1 MVSGLRWLAP
11 AAADAPKPSR
21 VATSLRGTAHSA
33 DAAGPS
39 PPELRVG
46 TVVADRTLAGEV
58 VCGRA
63 ARVSVSQTSCGF
75 VVWWGDRTCS
85 QVRSPL
91 FFPPTCDG
99 ATVAAVSILRD
110 PVHGDIE
117 LTKDELRLVD
127 TAEFQRL
134 RGVKQLGSAS
144 LVYPGA
150 VHTRFEHSIGTLHV
164 CEQLLAACNKN
175 AQRDPA
181 GCHRV
186 VDDERRVLRAAALLH
201 DVTHIPYGHNI
212 EDQTGL
218 LPRHDLP
225 ERFAAVLGDT
235 ELGAEL
241 DRQGLRAPV
250 LSVLTG
256 QGVPVPPFWR
266 QVVSDTIDADL
277 LDYLRR
283 DAHFTGLEL
292 RYDRRVVDYFRVD
305 RRSQQLFVDCEK
317 NGMLRE
323 DIVSELLRVLEC
335 RYHFSERVYYH
346 HAKIAAGASLS
357 RMVELALR
365 AGALT
370 GDELQRSTDEALVWR
385 LGQLDLGE
393 AAATARLHRFV
404 ARYRRRALLKR
415 VLVLPYYQNQSVQ
428 EELLRT
434 YFTPGQPEARF
445 RWEAEREA
453 EAKAVFGQAI
463 DVVLYCPKRR
473 MQLKEARTLV
483 RFPGSGERML
493 PLDAFAE
500 DIPRLC
506 DLADSYPRMWKLYV
520 FTSLEDEG
528 LRRKLQQMCLG
539 ALPAGCRNA
548 FVL

>member
-1 MVSGLRWLAP
+1 M
-11 AAADAPKPSR
+11 
-21 VATSLRGTAHSA
+21 
-33 DAAGPS
+33 
-39 PPELRVG
+39 
-46 TVVADRTLAGEV
+46 
-58 VCGRA
+58 
-63 ARVSVSQTSCGF
+63 
-75 VVWWGDRTCS
+75 
-85 QVRSPL
+85 
-91 FFPPTCDG
+91 
-99 ATVAAVSILRD
+99 SILRD

-134 RGVKQLGSAS
+134 RGIKQLGSAS

-164 CEQLLAACNKN
+164 CEQLLQACNKN
-175 AQRDPA
+175 AARDPA

-186 VDDERRVLRAAALLH
+186 GDDERRVLRIAALLH

-218 LPRHDLP
+218 LPRHDRP
-225 ERFAAVLGDT
+225 ERFAAMLGDT

-241 DRQGLRAPV
+241 DRQGHRATV
-250 LSVLTG
+250 LSILTG
-256 QGVPVPPFWR
+256 DGPAVPPFWR

-305 RRSQQLFVDCEK
+305 RHSQQLFVDCEK

-346 HAKIAAGASLS
+346 HAKIAAGALLS
-357 RMVELALR
+357 RMVEMALR

-370 GDELQRSTDEALVWR
+370 AADLQQLTDEALVWR

-393 AAATARLHRFV
+393 AAATERLRRFV
-404 ARYRRRALLKR
+404 ARYRRRALSKR
-415 VLVLPYYQNQSVQ
+415 VLVLPYYQNQDVQ

-434 YFTPGQPEARF
+434 YFTPGQPEARC

-453 EAKAVFGQAI
+453 EAKAAFGQAI
-463 DVVLYCPKRR
+463 DVMLYCPKRR
-473 MQLKEARTLV
+473 MQLKEAKTLV
-483 RFPGSGERML
+483 RFPGSGARTL
-493 PLDAFAE
+493 PLDAFVD
-500 DIPRLC
+500 DIPRLR

-520 FTSLEDEG
+520 FTSLEDKAQ
-528 LRRKLQQMCLG
+528 RRKLQQMCLA

>member
-1 MVSGLRWLAP
+1 M
-11 AAADAPKPSR
+11 
-21 VATSLRGTAHSA
+21 
-33 DAAGPS
+33 
-39 PPELRVG
+39 
-46 TVVADRTLAGEV
+46 
-58 VCGRA
+58 
-63 ARVSVSQTSCGF
+63 
-75 VVWWGDRTCS
+75 
-85 QVRSPL
+85 
-91 FFPPTCDG
+91 
-99 ATVAAVSILRD
+99 SILRD

-134 RGVKQLGSAS
+134 RGIKQLGSAS

-164 CEQLLAACNKN
+164 CEQLLQACNKN
-175 AQRDPA
+175 AARDPA

-186 VDDERRVLRAAALLH
+186 GDDERRVLRIAALLH

-218 LPRHDLP
+218 LPRHDRP
-225 ERFAAVLGDT
+225 ERFAAMLADT

-241 DRQGLRAPV
+241 DRQGHRATV
-250 LSVLTG
+250 LSILTG
-256 QGVPVPPFWR
+256 EGPAVPPFWR

-305 RRSQQLFVDCEK
+305 RHSQQLFVDCEK

-346 HAKIAAGASLS
+346 HAKIAAGALLS
-357 RMVELALR
+357 RMVEMALR

-370 GDELQRSTDEALVWR
+370 TADLQQLTDEALVWR
-385 LGQLDLGE
+385 LGQLELGD
-393 AAATARLHRFV
+393 AAATERLRRFV
-404 ARYRRRALLKR
+404 ARYRRRALSKR
-415 VLVLPYYQNQSVQ
+415 VLVLPYYQNQDVQ

-434 YFTPGQPEARF
+434 YFTPGQPEARC

-453 EAKAVFGQAI
+453 EAKAAFGQAI
-463 DVVLYCPKRR
+463 DVMLYCPKRR
-473 MQLKEARTLV
+473 MQLKEAKTLV
-483 RFPGSGERML
+483 RFPGSGARTL
-493 PLDAFAE
+493 PLDAFVD
-500 DIPRLC
+500 DIPRLR

-520 FTSLEDEG
+520 FTSLEDKAQ
-528 LRRKLQQMCLG
+528 RRKLQQMCLA

>member
-1 MVSGLRWLAP
+1 M
-11 AAADAPKPSR
+11 
-21 VATSLRGTAHSA
+21 
-33 DAAGPS
+33 
-39 PPELRVG
+39 
-46 TVVADRTLAGEV
+46 
-58 VCGRA
+58 
-63 ARVSVSQTSCGF
+63 
-75 VVWWGDRTCS
+75 
-85 QVRSPL
+85 
-91 FFPPTCDG
+91 
-99 ATVAAVSILRD
+99 SILRD

-117 LTKDELRLVD
+117 MTKDELRLVD

-134 RGVKQLGSAS
+134 RGIKQLGSAS

-164 CEQLLAACNKN
+164 CEQLLQACNKN
-175 AQRDPA
+175 AARDPA

-186 VDDERRVLRAAALLH
+186 GDDERRVLRIAALLH

-218 LPRHDLP
+218 LPRHDRP
-225 ERFAAVLGDT
+225 ERFAAMLGDT

-241 DRQGLRAPV
+241 DRQGLRTTV
-250 LSVLTG
+250 LSILTG
-256 QGVPVPPFWR
+256 EGPAVPPFWR

-305 RRSQQLFVDCEK
+305 RHSQQLFVDCEK

-346 HAKIAAGASLS
+346 HAKIAAGALLS
-357 RMVELALR
+357 RMVEMALR
-365 AGALT
+365 AKALT
-370 GDELQRSTDEALVWR
+370 AADLQQLTDEALVWR
-385 LGQLDLGE
+385 LGQLDLGA
-393 AAATARLHRFV
+393 AAATERLRRFV
-404 ARYRRRALLKR
+404 ARYRRRALSKR
-415 VLVLPYYQNQSVQ
+415 VLVLPYYQNQGVQ

-434 YFTPGQPEARF
+434 YFTPGQPEARCC
-445 RWEAEREA
+445 WEAEREA
-453 EAKAVFGQAI
+453 EAKAAFGQAI
-463 DVVLYCPKRR
+463 DVMLYCPKRR
-473 MQLKEARTLV
+473 MQLKEAKTLV
-483 RFPGSGERML
+483 RFPGSGARTL
-493 PLDAFAE
+493 PLDAFVD
-500 DIPRLC
+500 DIPRLR

-520 FTSLEDEG
+520 FTSLEDKAQ
-528 LRRKLQQMCLG
+528 RRKLQQMCLA

>member
-1 MVSGLRWLAP
+1 
-11 AAADAPKPSR
+11 
-21 VATSLRGTAHSA
+21 
-33 DAAGPS
+33 
-39 PPELRVG
+39 
-46 TVVADRTLAGEV
+46 
-58 VCGRA
+58 
-63 ARVSVSQTSCGF
+63 
-75 VVWWGDRTCS
+75 
-85 QVRSPL
+85 
-91 FFPPTCDG
+91 
-99 ATVAAVSILRD
+99 VSILRD

-117 LTKDELRLVD
+117 MTKDELRLVD

-134 RGVKQLGSAS
+134 RGIKQLGSAS

-164 CEQLLAACNKN
+164 CEQLLQACNKN
-175 AQRDPA
+175 AARDPA

-186 VDDERRVLRAAALLH
+186 GDDERRVLRIAALLH

-218 LPRHDLP
+218 LPRHDRP
-225 ERFAAVLGDT
+225 ERFAAMLGDT

-241 DRQGLRAPV
+241 DRQGLRTTV
-250 LSVLTG
+250 LSILTG
-256 QGVPVPPFWR
+256 EGPAVPPFWR

-305 RRSQQLFVDCEK
+305 RHSQQLFVDCEK

-346 HAKIAAGASLS
+346 HAKIAAGALLS
-357 RMVELALR
+357 RMVEMALR
-365 AGALT
+365 AKALT
-370 GDELQRSTDEALVWR
+370 AADLQQLTDEALVWR
-385 LGQLDLGE
+385 LGQLDLGD
-393 AAATARLHRFV
+393 APATERLRRFV
-404 ARYRRRALLKR
+404 ARYRRRALSKR
-415 VLVLPYYQNQSVQ
+415 VLVLPYYQNQGVQ

-434 YFTPGQPEARF
+434 YFTPGQPEARC

-453 EAKAVFGQAI
+453 EAKAAFGQAI
-463 DVVLYCPKRR
+463 DVMLYCPKRR
-473 MQLKEARTLV
+473 MQLKEAKTLV
-483 RFPGSGERML
+483 RFPGSGARTL
-493 PLDAFAE
+493 PLDAFVD
-500 DIPRLC
+500 DIPRLR

-520 FTSLEDEG
+520 FTSLEDKAQ
-528 LRRKLQQMCLG
+528 RRKLQQMCLA

>member
-1 MVSGLRWLAP
+1 M
-11 AAADAPKPSR
+11 
-21 VATSLRGTAHSA
+21 
-33 DAAGPS
+33 
-39 PPELRVG
+39 
-46 TVVADRTLAGEV
+46 
-58 VCGRA
+58 
-63 ARVSVSQTSCGF
+63 
-75 VVWWGDRTCS
+75 
-85 QVRSPL
+85 
-91 FFPPTCDG
+91 
-99 ATVAAVSILRD
+99 SILRD

-134 RGVKQLGSAS
+134 RGIKQLGSAS

-164 CEQLLAACNKN
+164 CEHLLDACNKN
-175 AQRDPA
+175 AARDPA

-186 VDDERRVLRAAALLH
+186 GDDERRVLRIAALLH

-218 LPRHDLP
+218 LPRHDRP
-225 ERFAAVLGDT
+225 ERFAAMLGDT

-241 DRQGLRAPV
+241 DRQGHRAAV
-250 LSVLTG
+250 LSILTG
-256 QGVPVPPFWR
+256 EGPAVPPFWR

-305 RRSQQLFVDCEK
+305 RHSQQLFVDCEK

-346 HAKIAAGASLS
+346 HAKIAAGALLS
-357 RMVELALR
+357 RMVEMALR
-365 AGALT
+365 ASALSAA
-370 GDELQRSTDEALVWR
+370 DLQQLTDEALVWR
-385 LGQLDLGE
+385 LGQLELGD
-393 AAATARLHRFV
+393 AAATERLRRFV
-404 ARYRRRALLKR
+404 ARYRRRALSKR
-415 VLVLPYYQNQSVQ
+415 VLVLPYYQNQDVQ

-434 YFTPGQPEARF
+434 YFTPGQPEARC

-453 EAKAVFGQAI
+453 EAKAAFGQAI
-463 DVVLYCPKRR
+463 DVMLYCPKRR
-473 MQLKEARTLV
+473 MQLKEAKTLV
-483 RFPGSGERML
+483 RFPGSGARTL
-493 PLDAFAE
+493 PLDAFVD
-500 DIPRLC
+500 DIPRLR

-520 FTSLEDEG
+520 FTSLEDKAQ
-528 LRRKLQQMCLG
+528 RRKLQQMCLA

>member
-1 MVSGLRWLAP
+1 M
-11 AAADAPKPSR
+11 
-21 VATSLRGTAHSA
+21 
-33 DAAGPS
+33 
-39 PPELRVG
+39 
-46 TVVADRTLAGEV
+46 
-58 VCGRA
+58 
-63 ARVSVSQTSCGF
+63 
-75 VVWWGDRTCS
+75 
-85 QVRSPL
+85 
-91 FFPPTCDG
+91 
-99 ATVAAVSILRD
+99 SILRD

-134 RGVKQLGSAS
+134 RGIKQLGSAS

-164 CEQLLAACNKN
+164 CEQLLDACNKN
-175 AQRDPA
+175 AARDPA

-186 VDDERRVLRAAALLH
+186 GDDERRLLRIAALLH

-218 LPRHDLP
+218 LPRHDRP
-225 ERFAAVLGDT
+225 ERFAAMLGDT

-241 DRQGLRAPV
+241 DRQGHRAAV
-250 LSVLTG
+250 LSILTG
-256 QGVPVPPFWR
+256 EGPAVPPFWR

-305 RRSQQLFVDCEK
+305 RQSQQLFVDCEK

-346 HAKIAAGASLS
+346 HAKIAAGALLS
-357 RMVELALR
+357 RMVEMALR
-365 AGALT
+365 ASALSAA
-370 GDELQRSTDEALVWR
+370 DLQQLTDEALVWR
-385 LGQLDLGE
+385 LGQLDLGD
-393 AAATARLHRFV
+393 AAATERLRRFV
-404 ARYRRRALLKR
+404 ARYRRRALSKR
-415 VLVLPYYQNQSVQ
+415 VLVLPYYQNQGVQ

-434 YFTPGQPEARF
+434 YFTPGQPDARC

-453 EAKAVFGQAI
+453 EAKAAFGQAI
-463 DVVLYCPKRR
+463 DVMLYCPKRR
-473 MQLKEARTLV
+473 MQLKEAKTLV
-483 RFPGSGERML
+483 RFPGSGARTL
-493 PLDAFAE
+493 PLDAFVD
-500 DIPRLC
+500 DIPRLR

-520 FTSLEDEG
+520 FTSLEDKAQ
-528 LRRKLQQMCLG
+528 RRKLQQMCLA